1 LKQPRALTAVTLVAF
16 VLGILLVMQLRAQ
29 DSVGGMEQLSAA
41 DLTVLIANLNDRN
54 NLLRAEVADL
64 EADLRAIEA
73 SGASGQGN
81 VGRLQADLTR
91 LRLWAG
97 LDAIEGRGVVVAI
110 VGPITADAVNDLL
123 DELRLAGAEAIA
135 VAGVRVVPGAT
146 VAGTP
151 AALSIEGVDLGRAFE
166 VHAIGSPQALQAILD
181 RSGGIVSRIAVGQP
195 DVSLEVVP
203 SETALRLPA
212 TERDLTPDGATP
224 RL

>member
-1 LKQPRALTAVTLVAF
+1 
-16 VLGILLVMQLRAQ
+16 
-29 DSVGGMEQLSAA
+29 
-41 DLTVLIANLNDRN
+41 
-54 NLLRAEVADL
+54 
-64 EADLRAIEA
+64 
-73 SGASGQGN
+73 
-81 VGRLQADLTR
+81 
-91 LRLWAG
+91 
-97 LDAIEGRGVVVAI
+97 
-110 VGPITADAVNDLL
+110 L